1 MWTGIGVGLTVAV
14 LNGLVSWLLLLR
26 WAVTRGDRFFVQ
38 IFLGGI
44 TGRLILVGGI
54 SLLVLLLLPIHRV
67 GYVVSLLAGY
77 LVFLIAEVLYLQNRL
92 KKKKMDTAEND
103 RLDE

>member
-14 LNGLVSWLLLLR
+14 LNGLVSWLVLR